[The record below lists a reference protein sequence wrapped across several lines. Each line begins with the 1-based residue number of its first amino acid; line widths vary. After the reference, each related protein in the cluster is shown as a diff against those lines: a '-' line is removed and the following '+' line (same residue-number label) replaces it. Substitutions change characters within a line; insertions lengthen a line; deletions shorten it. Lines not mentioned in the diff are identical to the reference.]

1 MPALEGIAIDGMPA
15 IAIFPWRLSDV
26 VRRGAVTGMPG
37 RRGFTVTVW
46 NRREGETGRGKRD
59 DGRRRGGRGRDT
71 HTCAFKC
78 TRVMYT
84 YFHIVYI
91 HLLSLSTNRHLLA
104 IGVLETPTALMAL
117 QGHEHAASA
126 AKEEGKG

>member
-1 MPALEGIAIDGMPA
+1 
-15 IAIFPWRLSDV
+15 
-26 VRRGAVTGMPG
+26 
-37 RRGFTVTVW
+37 
-46 NRREGETGRGKRD
+46 
-59 DGRRRGGRGRDT
+59 
-71 HTCAFKC
+71 
-78 TRVMYT
+78 MYT